1 MIKVG
6 LEVAMKRCLS
16 NYVKNTI
23 FVTSVLVTLVSVGA
37 TLTTAAL
44 AVPYPPSAP
53 VPESTNSS
61 SLNGAWRV
69 RWQVNGYSMRGRLYM
84 QGDQGTLRIRV
95 TGPDGTTKRVEET
108 MFLRQRS
115 DGFALRGSNP
125 VYEGTNTPVP
135 DYLPDNFRVRRSSD
149 GWAMRTCD
157 ASGTCA
163 LGTMQYLGADLVY
176 PRNDAGF

>member
-1 MIKVG
+1 
-6 LEVAMKRCLS
+6 MKGFIS

-23 FVTSVLVTLVSVGA
+23 FVTSVLTLVSVGA
-37 TLTTAAL
+37 TLTTTAL
-44 AVPYPPSAP
+44 AVPMDNPSAP
-53 VPESTNSS
+53 IPGPINSS

-95 TGPDGTTKRVEET
+95 TAPDGTTKRIEET

-115 DGFALRGSNP
+115 DGFALRGRNP

-135 DYLPDNFRVRRSSD
+135 DYLPDNFRVRQSYN
-149 GWAMRTCD
+149 GWAITTCD

-163 LGTMQYLGADLVY
+163 PATMQYLGSDMVY
-176 PRNDAGF
+176 PRNDTGF